1 MRLLS
6 TLILFVLAAPA
17 VMAGETAEPVT
28 AFFPK
33 RAKIAL
39 RLPSLDRLDAI
50 ALQVHPFVQMVDRDA
65 AASMRR
71 LPLSATVIHGL
82 GLDAEDPF
90 DRTRP
95 MFVTFDFL
103 TEENMLFLP
112 IEPGSRWVPR
122 ELKDEKTGEVRGD
135 YLCIAKEALLALETR
150 GRATPFLGGD
160 VGIKVYIAELADE
173 NRTLIE
179 VGLAK
184 LLEELA
190 GAPLGAID
198 ARKLSAAVGSLARD
212 SMYGVESLDY
222 TFTWKQG
229 QLHSQGILRVRDGAP
244 LRGFIGR
251 AGTPGENPLIGYLP
265 KSSFLVM
272 DAVSNP
278 DWPGKEISQFAAA
291 ALGDEVGA
299 PVSRAILSNSHIWD
313 KLTGRMAVSVDLGA
327 VLGMPTSISIVEG
340 KPDADLDAAFAKL
353 DTAGITAAVR
363 KLGLDFDLQLERA
376 VETYNTVAIH
386 KMTTKIAIP
395 MPGMPAGG
403 AQTQTSCVAVV
414 NNLMLT
420 ASGLDPMGS
429 IKRLIDRV
437 QKGETVEHPHA
448 KAIQDLGE
456 RRHNLAFS
464 INIGGFKPFAMIFM
478 LAGVPDVAQAIASL
492 PDEVYIT
499 TVVSVWE
506 GHLHWRGSWPVKEAV
521 KIADRVIKAQEAR
534 ELAAQAAM
542 EEDFE

>member
-6 TLILFVLAAPA
+6 TLIFLVLAAP
-17 VMAGETAEPVT
+17 MAMAQETAEPVT
-28 AFFPK
+28 ALFPK

-50 ALQVHPFVQMVDRDA
+50 AKQVQPFVEMVDRDA
-65 AASMRR
+65 SASMRR

-82 GLDAEDPF
+82 GLSAEDPF

-95 MFVTFDFL
+95 LFVAFDFI

-112 IEPGSRWVPR
+112 LEQGAQWVPH
-122 ELKDEKTGEVRGD
+122 ELTDEK
-135 YLCIAKEALLALETR
+135 EAMLQMEQR
-150 GRATPFLGGD
+150 GRATPFIDGD
-160 VGIKVYIAELADE
+160 IGVKVYIAELADE
-173 NRTLIE
+173 NRPLIE
-179 VGLAK
+179 IALGK
-184 LLEELA
+184 LLGEIA
-190 GAPLGAID
+190 GAQLGAID
-198 ARKLSAAVGSLARD
+198 TKKLSDAVGSLTRD
-212 SMYGVESLDY
+212 AMYGVESLDY
-222 TFTWKQG
+222 SLAWNKG
-229 QLHSQGILRVRDGAP
+229 QVHSHGILRVRDGAP

-251 AGTPGENPLIGYLP
+251 AGSPGENPLIGFLP

-272 DAVSNP
+272 DSVSNP

-291 ALGDEVGA
+291 ALGDEVGG

-327 VLGMPTSISIVEG
+327 MMGMPTSISIAEG

-353 DTAGITAAVR
+353 DTAGITAALK
-363 KLGLDFDLQLERA
+363 KLGLDFDLQLERGFATHNNVSIHRMSMKFA
-376 VETYNTVAIH
+376 V
-386 KMTTKIAIP
+386 P

-403 AQTQTSCVAVV
+403 VQTQTSCVAVV

-420 ASGLDPMGS
+420 VSGIDPMGS

-448 KAIQDLGE
+448 IAIQELGE

-464 INIGGFKPFAMIFM
+464 MNIGGLKPFAMIFM
-478 LAGVPDVAQAIASL
+478 LAGVPDVAQAISSL
-492 PDEVYIT
+492 PDEIYVT
-499 TVVSVWE
+499 TVVGVWE
-506 GHLHWRGSWPVKEAV
+506 GHLHWRGNWPVKEAV
-521 KIADRVIKAQEAR
+521 KIANRIIKAQEAR
-534 ELAAQAAM
+534 ELAAAAAL
-542 EEDFE
+542 EEEFE